1 MSLDPVLPTIY
12 TQANSQL
19 GWYSLFKFLHQ
30 YVEGKAKLK
39 QKKTICS
46 TALLDLLW
54 I

>member
-30 YVEGKAKLK
+30 YVEGKAKQK
-39 QKKTICS
+39 QKNYCS